1 VSIVRRRRGRKLTK
15 TLVAL
20 VAGSVCGAL
29 WMLLVDTVANA
40 IRPDTINDSAVLLV
54 GAVTALVAA
63 LFLSAPQ
70 SLTEVEGLSMIVI
83 GFHSLALPIS
93 ALISFLVAGGA
104 WLPGASAELRTV
116 GLRRRIARGRTL
128 GLPRGPGSQ
137 SSPNESSP
145 ASLIRACRH
154 APGDQ
159 ARGWRCPRPSRRLS
173 AVLRQPIGHNGRSR
187 GRASRAL
194 GLTQDHSSPV
204 SMRLP
209 PMPGRSGC

>member
-1 VSIVRRRRGRKLTK
+1 MLLRGLLLCAAGILVSVVRHRRRRKLTK

-93 ALISFLVAGGA
+93 ALISFLVAGAA

-116 GLRRRIARGRTL
+116 GLGVAGLLVGALLVFL
-128 GLPRGPGSQ
+128 GDR
-137 SSPNESSP
+137 
-145 ASLIRACRH
+145 
-154 APGDQ
+154 
-159 ARGWRCPRPSRRLS
+159 
-173 AVLRQPIGHNGRSR
+173 VLRVRR
-187 GRASRAL
+187 
-194 GLTQDHSSPV
+194 
-204 SMRLP
+204 MRVH
-209 PMPGRSGC
+209 RHH

>member
-1 VSIVRRRRGRKLTK
+1 VLLRGLLLCAAGILVSVVRRRRGRKLTK

-93 ALISFLVAGGA
+93 ALISFLVAGAA

-116 GLRRRIARGRTL
+116 GLGVGGLLVGELLVFL
-128 GLPRGPGSQ
+128 G
-137 SSPNESSP
+137 
-145 ASLIRACRH
+145 
-154 APGDQ
+154 D
-159 ARGWRCPRPSRRLS
+159 W
-173 AVLRQPIGHNGRSR
+173 VLRVRR
-187 GRASRAL
+187 
-194 GLTQDHSSPV
+194 
-204 SMRLP
+204 MRVH
-209 PMPGRSGC
+209 RHH

>member
-1 VSIVRRRRGRKLTK
+1 VLLRGLLLCAAGILVSVVRRRRGRKLTK

-93 ALISFLVAGGA
+93 ALISFLVAGAA

-116 GLRRRIARGRTL
+116 GLGVGGLLVDALLVFL
-128 GLPRGPGSQ
+128 GDR
-137 SSPNESSP
+137 
-145 ASLIRACRH
+145 
-154 APGDQ
+154 
-159 ARGWRCPRPSRRLS
+159 
-173 AVLRQPIGHNGRSR
+173 VLRVRR
-187 GRASRAL
+187 
-194 GLTQDHSSPV
+194 
-204 SMRLP
+204 MRVH
-209 PMPGRSGC
+209 RHH

>member
-1 VSIVRRRRGRKLTK
+1 VLLRGLLLCAAGILVSIVRRRRGRKLTK

-116 GLRRRIARGRTL
+116 GLGVAGLLVGALLVFL
-128 GLPRGPGSQ
+128 GDR
-137 SSPNESSP
+137 
-145 ASLIRACRH
+145 
-154 APGDQ
+154 
-159 ARGWRCPRPSRRLS
+159 
-173 AVLRQPIGHNGRSR
+173 VLRVRR
-187 GRASRAL
+187 
-194 GLTQDHSSPV
+194 
-204 SMRLP
+204 MRVH
-209 PMPGRSGC
+209 RHH

>member
-1 VSIVRRRRGRKLTK
+1 MVSSMRSGAPAEPGQIRQSGDRPTALARHLLLRLGAGVLLRGLLLCAAGILVSVVRRRRGRKLTK

-93 ALISFLVAGGA
+93 ALISFLVAGAA

-116 GLRRRIARGRTL
+116 GLGVAGLLVGALLVFL
-128 GLPRGPGSQ
+128 GDR
-137 SSPNESSP
+137 
-145 ASLIRACRH
+145 
-154 APGDQ
+154 
-159 ARGWRCPRPSRRLS
+159 
-173 AVLRQPIGHNGRSR
+173 VLRVRR
-187 GRASRAL
+187 
-194 GLTQDHSSPV
+194 
-204 SMRLP
+204 MRVH
-209 PMPGRSGC
+209 RHH

>member
-1 VSIVRRRRGRKLTK
+1 VLLRGLLLCAAGILVSIVRRRRGRKLTK

-116 GLRRRIARGRTL
+116 GLSVAGLLVGALLVFLGDRGF
-128 GLPRGPGSQ
+128 S
-137 SSPNESSP
+137 EF
-145 ASLIRACRH
+145 AE
-154 APGDQ
+154 
-159 ARGWRCPRPSRRLS
+159 
-173 AVLRQPIGHNGRSR
+173 
-187 GRASRAL
+187 
-194 GLTQDHSSPV
+194 
-204 SMRLP
+204 
-209 PMPGRSGC
+209 

>member
-1 VSIVRRRRGRKLTK
+1 VLLRGLLLCAAGILVSVVRRRRGRKLTK

-93 ALISFLVAGGA
+93 ALISFLVAGAA
-104 WLPGASAELRTV
+104 WLPGASAELRAV
-116 GLRRRIARGRTL
+116 GLGVAGLLVVALLVFL
-128 GLPRGPGSQ
+128 GDR
-137 SSPNESSP
+137 
-145 ASLIRACRH
+145 
-154 APGDQ
+154 
-159 ARGWRCPRPSRRLS
+159 
-173 AVLRQPIGHNGRSR
+173 VLRVRR
-187 GRASRAL
+187 
-194 GLTQDHSSPV
+194 
-204 SMRLP
+204 MRVH
-209 PMPGRSGC
+209 RHH